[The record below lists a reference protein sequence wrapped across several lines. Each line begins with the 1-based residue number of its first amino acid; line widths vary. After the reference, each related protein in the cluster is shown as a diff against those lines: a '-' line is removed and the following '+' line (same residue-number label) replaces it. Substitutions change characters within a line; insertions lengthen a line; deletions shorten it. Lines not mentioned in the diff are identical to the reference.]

1 MAAAPTKFLFDTDFA
16 GGPRKPVEP
25 MITVAEHEV
34 KLAEIE
40 VAAQK
45 RGYAQGQHDAQ
56 IEVDRRI
63 AATLEHIAQSIAAA
77 SAALQSIEARLECE
91 AVEVAVAVAQKLAP
105 ALVAREPF
113 AEISALAS
121 DCFRQLITAPHIVVR
136 VNDAVYAT
144 AKDKLEDIARAKSFE
159 GRLVVFAE
167 PDIAVGD
174 CRIEWADG
182 GINRDSAGT
191 DAAIGEAV
199 DRYIGARRNSAGL
212 EPRRSAAER
221 REALRPAN
229 DVPQQQPPEQR
240 QQQPELEPQPEPQPE
255 PEPEPAVTKAH
266 APPQV
271 VAEMHEAPPSA
282 PEHPEPL
289 QMELLAPEPALRPRG
304 HDLLMPTDD
313 EFRRI

>member
-1 MAAAPTKFLFDTDFA
+1 MAAPTKFLFDTDFA
-16 GGPRKPVEP
+16 GGPRKPAEP

-63 AATLEHIAQSIAAA
+63 AATLEHIAQSIATA

-121 DCFRQLITAPHIVVR
+121 DCFRQLIAAPHIVVR

-144 AKDKLEDIARAKSFE
+144 AKEKLEDIARAKSFE

-221 REALRPAN
+221 REPPRPAN
-229 DVPQQQPPEQR
+229 DIPQRQPPEQR
-240 QQQPELEPQPEPQPE
+240 PEQPPQLQPV
-255 PEPEPAVTKAH
+255 VTETH

-271 VAEMHEAPPSA
+271 VAEMREAPPSA

-289 QMELLAPEPALRPRG
+289 QMELLAPEPPPRPRG

-313 EFRRI
+313 DFRRV